1 MEDKSEWPTEVR
13 LQQLRAEGQVPR
25 SHAASVLLI
34 AAAFCVGMW
43 LSLDSFRDLWSVYQG
58 VVMTAGERGAQ
69 PVDTEALS
77 PVGWSLI
84 QIGLALPIGAAVLVV
99 LLGLFQSKFLV
110 RLSLLRLD
118 IQRLLVGPLTSGG
131 LGRGLRAFLITLVTL
146 AVVLVSSVVL
156 MPVVSAFLGVDPE
169 SFQRVPELFL
179 RVLAFACGVVGVAA
193 AVVLIVVSQLEF
205 RHRNRMSSKE
215 VREEAA
221 D

>member
-1 MEDKSEWPTEVR
+1 
-13 LQQLRAEGQVPR
+13 
-25 SHAASVLLI
+25 
-34 AAAFCVGMW
+34 
-43 LSLDSFRDLWSVYQG
+43 
-58 VVMTAGERGAQ
+58 MTAGERGAQ